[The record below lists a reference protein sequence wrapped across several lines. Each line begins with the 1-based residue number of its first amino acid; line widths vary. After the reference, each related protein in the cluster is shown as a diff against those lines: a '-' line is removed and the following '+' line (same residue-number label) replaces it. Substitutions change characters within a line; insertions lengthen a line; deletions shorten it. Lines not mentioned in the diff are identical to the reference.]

1 MLNTCDCLQFEAD
14 KDSKDAAAMARII
27 FDSALLESGY
37 PIENPKEFNTRIY
50 ELLARSMN
58 IKKDVTQGA
67 EFDRTLSQVHTRA
80 WHGCTGSQIVPIV
93 VNFKF
98 EAIPA

>member
-80 WHGCTGSQIVPIV
+80 WHGCTGS
-93 VNFKF
+93 
-98 EAIPA
+98 

>member
-1 MLNTCDCLQFEAD
+1 
-14 KDSKDAAAMARII
+14 MARII

-58 IKKDVTQGA
+58 IQKDVTEGA

-80 WHGCTGSQIVPIV
+80 WRGCTDIRMRPSVPV
-93 VNFKF
+93 ST
-98 EAIPA
+98 